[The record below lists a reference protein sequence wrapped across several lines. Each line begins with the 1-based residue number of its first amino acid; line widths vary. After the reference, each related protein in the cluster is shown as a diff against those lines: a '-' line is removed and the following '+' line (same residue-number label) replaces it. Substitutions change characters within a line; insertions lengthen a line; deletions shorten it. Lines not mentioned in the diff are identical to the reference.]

1 MINYE
6 ARMIIEVVEDI
17 LIDELLYFKSF
28 PLFVI
33 FGDVLK
39 LNEVLTK
46 NHNKIIKH
54 HLEIFNQN
62 KLMEYF
68 DITETKARIEYGSI
82 IRSNVTIS
90 DTAII
95 LMGAVIN
102 TNVSI
107 GDKTMI
113 DMNAV
118 IGSGAIIKN
127 NCHIGAGAVIAGVME
142 PISKSGV
149 IIEDN
154 VLIGANATI
163 LSGVTVGKGAIVGA
177 GSVVT
182 KDVDEHTTVAG
193 VPARVINEKQEW
205 MINNCLR

>member
-6 ARMIIEVVEDI
+6 ARMYMEVREDI
-17 LIDELLYFKSF
+17 LLDGLFHFKSF
-28 PLFVI
+28 PLIIV
-33 FGDVLK
+33 FGNIST
-39 LNEVLTK
+39 LNEVLIK
-46 NHNKIIKH
+46 YGKKILKH
-54 HLEIFNQN
+54 HIEIFTQN
-62 KLMEYF
+62 RLMDYF
-68 DITETKARIEYGSI
+68 DITKTKARIEYGSI
-82 IRSNVTIS
+82 IRSNVTVS

-118 IGSGAIIKN
+118 VGSGATIKN

-142 PISKSGV
+142 PVSKRGV
-149 IIEDN
+149 VIEDD
-154 VLIGANATI
+154 VLIGANATV
-163 LSGVTVGKGAIVGA
+163 LAGVTIGKGAIVGA
-177 GSVVT
+177 GSVVN
-182 KDVDEHTTVAG
+182 KDVEEYTTVAG
-193 VPARVINEKQEW
+193 VPARVINQRQEW